1 MKILMSLLCVSLFI
15 SCEKD
20 EDNEAFSCS
29 FTQGYTFDLSN
40 TDMTSNFIENNV
52 DTTYTIK
59 DSDCDGITKGETTSG
74 TTYELERWSSY
85 LFLTESAGDD
95 AVSFT
100 ISGDKLYMAPV
111 SANSGE
117 CTISIESSGILNH
130 SAETV
135 NIDLTMTL
143 AGNCDTETSTNLK
156 TNGIQKFN

>member
-1 MKILMSLLCVSLFI
+1 MKILMTFLSIFLVM

-20 EDNEAFSCS
+20 DEAETIACS
-29 FTQGYTFDLSN
+29 FTQSYTFDLSN

-59 DSDCDGITKGETTSG
+59 ESDCDGITKGETAAG

-95 AVSFT
+95 EVSFT
-100 ISGDKLYMAPV
+100 ISGDRLYMTPI
-111 SANSGE
+111 SADSGE
-117 CTISIESSGILNH
+117 CTISIESSGVLNH
-130 SAETV
+130 SAESI

-143 AGNCDTETSTNLK
+143 AGNCDSETSTNLK

>member
-1 MKILMSLLCVSLFI
+1 MKLLMTFLCIFLVM

-20 EDNEAFSCS
+20 DEAETIACS
-29 FTQGYTFDLSN
+29 FTQSYTFDLSN
-40 TDMTSNFIENNV
+40 TDMTSNFIENIV

-59 DSDCDGITKGETTSG
+59 ESDCDGITKGETAAG

-85 LFLTESAGDD
+85 LFLTETAGDD
-95 AVSFT
+95 AVRFT

-111 SANSGE
+111 SGSSGE
-117 CTISIESSGILNH
+117 CRISIESNGILNH
-130 SAETV
+130 LAETI
-135 NIDLTMTL
+135 NIDLIMTL